1 MGLTADAREEK
12 IWEVEDIGREAIQ
25 NETKKTDRKKQTNH
39 SNSELWGSLQNPH
52 RREEQ
57 GKAQEMKPKHS
68 SSKLPQTTDEEEFL
82 KAARGRQHM
91 CAKEQ
96 RQEPQPVM

>member
-1 MGLTADAREEK
+1 MKLRKQTEK
-12 IWEVEDIGREAIQ
+12 
-25 NETKKTDRKKQTNH
+25 NKTNH

-57 GKAQEMKPKHS
+57 GKAQEMKPKRS
-68 SSKLPQTTDEEEFL
+68 SSKLLQNTDEEEFL

-91 CAKEQ
+91 YTKEQ
-96 RQEPQPVM
+96 RQELQPVM